1 MNAQAEMGIK
11 AFKEGRIAEAIVF
24 LEFATKFNPD
34 NHQVWLML
42 ARAYQKD
49 GQALKAA
56 ETYKLVLDN
65 TQDMQLTG
73 YAREGLGSI
82 EDPRALAAVRVEATA
97 LNCPECGVAIP
108 PSRQERPWCTCGWN
122 NKALSSV
129 SSRLFISD
137 VQGYCRRRSVKVSV
151 MFRGDVIVIGAS
163 EVRIQGIGTRT
174 YPVNPRLLFP
184 ASSGMLCLDQR
195 DLGPVMAKV
204 NDEALFRER
213 AASAD
218 DLTMGKLYTWSQFMA
233 RLSEFR
239 GYDVSTRSP
248 DTSLAGLLA
257 SYNALDP
264 ELINDA
270 QELREPQET
279 LGQTILRLGISNFEA
294 MVTAVVGDFRI
305 AQPGARTFHERLGS
319 LLVAKGCIS
328 PVQLQEALGLQPR
341 LRKPLGEILV
351 GHLKACSA
359 ADLQGV
365 LKTQRPLN
373 VMLPE
378 ADMLGEL
385 LVARKK
391 LTRTDMLQ
399 ALADEQTKRRVP
411 LGEVL
416 INMSLITHQD
426 LQGVLA
432 WQTQKKRLT
441 QMGTPRLGELL
452 IDQKVL
458 TETALAEALRHQV
471 VDQQP
476 LGRILVS
483 RGLCTP
489 EQVLA
494 ALDGQIARRNQ
505 LAGTEGGEDEAPQP
519 ASRRVT
525 TPLKVQTG
533 KLAGPIPTSR
543 KPSKQAPA
551 ARSRNRWIAVAI
563 AACALVGAVVLVFFV
578 KPGTAPSPDQTQSRP
593 K

>member
-1 MNAQAEMGIK
+1 MGIK

-49 GQALKAA
+49 GQTLKAA
-56 ETYKLVLDN
+56 ETYKFVLDH
-65 TQDMQLTG
+65 TQDFQLTG
-73 YAREGLGSI
+73 YAREGLSSI
-82 EDPRALAAVRVEATA
+82 EDPRALAAVRVEAAA
-97 LNCPECGVAIP
+97 LSCPECGVAIP
-108 PSRQERPWCTCGWN
+108 PTRSERPWCTCGWN
-122 NKALSSV
+122 NKAQASV
-129 SSRLFISD
+129 FGRIFISD

-151 MFRGDVIVIGAS
+151 MFRGDVIVIGAG

-184 ASSGMLCLDQR
+184 ASNGMLCVEQR
-195 DLGPVMAKV
+195 DLGPVMSKMS
-204 NDEALFRER
+204 DEALFRER
-213 AASAD
+213 SAAD
-218 DLTMGKLYTWSQFMA
+218 DITMGKLYTWSQFMA
-233 RLSEFR
+233 RLSEYR

-264 ELINDA
+264 ELISDA
-270 QELREPQET
+270 LELREAPET

-294 MVTAVVGDFRI
+294 MVTAVIGDFRI
-305 AQPGARTFHERLGS
+305 ALPGARSFHERLGAI
-319 LLVAKGCIS
+319 LVAKGSVS
-328 PVQLQEALGLQPR
+328 PVQLQQAIALQPQ
-341 LRKPLGEILV
+341 LRRPLGEILV
-351 GHLKACSA
+351 NHLKVCSA
-359 ADLQGV
+359 ADLQAA
-365 LKTQRPLN
+365 LKAQRPLN

-416 INMSLITHQD
+416 INMGLITHQD

-441 QMGTPRLGELL
+441 QMGVGRLGEVLV
-452 IDQKVL
+452 DQKVL
-458 TETALAEALRHQV
+458 TEAALAEALRHQV
-471 VDQQP
+471 LDPQP
-476 LGRILVS
+476 LGRILVA

-494 ALDGQIARRNQ
+494 ALDAQIVRRNQ
-505 LAGTEGGEDEAPQP
+505 LAGTEGAEDEAPA
-519 ASRRVT
+519 ASTRRLT

-533 KLAGPIPTSR
+533 KLGTPV
-543 KPSKQAPA
+543 PA
-551 ARSRNRWIAVAI
+551 ARKPAKQAARLPRKLWVAVAL
-563 AACALVGAVVLVFFV
+563 AACVGVGVAAFVFLA
-578 KPGTAPSPDQTQSRP
+578 KPGAAPQVNQAHSRG

>member
-1 MNAQAEMGIK
+1 MGIK

-42 ARAYQKD
+42 ARAYQRD
-49 GQALKAA
+49 GHSLKAA
-56 ETYKLVLDN
+56 ETYKFVLDN
-65 TQDMQLTG
+65 TRDLQLTG
-73 YAREGLGSI
+73 YAREGLASI
-82 EDPRALAAVRVEATA
+82 EDPRALAAVRVEAVA
-97 LNCPECGVAIP
+97 LTCPECGVAIP
-108 PSRQERPWCTCGWN
+108 PIRLDRPWCSCGWN
-122 NKALSSV
+122 NKAQASV
-129 SSRLFISD
+129 SSRIFISD

-151 MFRGDVIVIGAS
+151 MFRGDVIVIGAG

-184 ASSGMLCLDQR
+184 ASSGMLCVEQR
-195 DLGPVMAKV
+195 DLGPVMAKMS
-204 NDEALFRER
+204 DEALFRER
-213 AASAD
+213 GAAD
-218 DLTMGKLYTWSQFMA
+218 DITMGKLYTWSQFMA

-239 GYDVSTRSP
+239 GYDVSTRAP

-264 ELINDA
+264 ELISDA
-270 QELREPQET
+270 QELRETPET

-294 MVTAVVGDFRI
+294 MVAAVVGDFRI
-305 AQPGARTFHERLGS
+305 AQPGARAFHERLGAI
-319 LLVAKGCIS
+319 LVAKGSVS
-328 PVQLQEALGLQPR
+328 PVQLQEAIALQPR

-351 GHLKACSA
+351 SHLKACSA
-359 ADLQGV
+359 ADLQAA
-365 LKTQRPLN
+365 LKAQRPLN

-416 INMSLITHQD
+416 INMGLITHQD

-441 QMGTPRLGELL
+441 QMGVSRLGEVLV
-452 IDQKVL
+452 DQKVL
-458 TETALAEALRHQV
+458 TEAALAEALRHQV
-471 VDQQP
+471 LDPQP
-476 LGRILVS
+476 LGRILVA

-494 ALDGQIARRNQ
+494 ALDAQIVRRNQ
-505 LAGTEGGEDEAPQP
+505 LAGTEGVEDEAPV
-519 ASRRVT
+519 ASARRLT

-533 KLAGPIPTSR
+533 KLTGPV
-543 KPSKQAPA
+543 PA
-551 ARSRNRWIAVAI
+551 ARKPTKQATARPRMVWVAVAI
-563 AACALVGAVVLVFFV
+563 AACVGLGAGAFALFA
-578 KPGTAPSPDQTQSRP
+578 KPGALPNANQAHSRN

>member
-49 GQALKAA
+49 GQAFKAA
-56 ETYKLVLDN
+56 ETYKLVLDS
-65 TQDMQLTG
+65 TQDHQLTG

-82 EDPRALAAVRVEATA
+82 EDPRALAAARVEAVA

-108 PSRQERPWCTCGWN
+108 PSRQDRPWCACGWN
-122 NKALSSV
+122 NKAQASV
-129 SSRLFISD
+129 SSRIFISD

-151 MFRGDVIVIGAS
+151 MFRGDVIVIAAS

-184 ASSGMLCLDQR
+184 ASSGMLCVDQR
-195 DLGPVMAKV
+195 DLGPIMAKMS
-204 NDEALFRER
+204 DEALFRER
-213 AASAD
+213 GTAD
-218 DLTMGKLYTWSQFMA
+218 DITMGKLYTWSQFMA

-239 GYDVSTRSP
+239 GYDVSSRAP

-264 ELINDA
+264 ELISDA
-270 QELREPQET
+270 LALREAPET

-305 AQPGARTFHERLGS
+305 AQPGARAFHERLGA
-319 LLVAKGCIS
+319 LLVAKGSVS
-328 PVQLQEALGLQPR
+328 PAQLQEAIALQPQ
-341 LRKPLGEILV
+341 LRKPLGEILA

-359 ADLQGV
+359 ADIQGA
-365 LKTQRPLN
+365 LKAQRPLS

-416 INMSLITHQD
+416 INMGLITHQD
-426 LQGVLA
+426 LQAVLA

-441 QMGTPRLGELL
+441 QMGVLRLGEVLVE
-452 IDQKVL
+452 QKVL
-458 TETALAEALRHQV
+458 SEASLAEALRHQV
-471 VDQQP
+471 LDSQP
-476 LGRILVS
+476 LGRLLVS

-494 ALDGQIARRNQ
+494 ALDAQIVRRNQ
-505 LAGTEGGEDEAPQP
+505 LAGAEGTEEEAQAPS
-519 ASRRVT
+519 ARRLT
-525 TPLKVQTG
+525 TPLRVQTG
-533 KLAGPIPTSR
+533 RLAAPV
-543 KPSKQAPA
+543 PA
-551 ARSRNRWIAVAI
+551 ARKPARRSGPGPRAVWLAVAV
-563 AACALVGAVVLVFFV
+563 AACLVVGGVAFALFT
-578 KPGTAPSPDQTQSRP
+578 KPGTPPSAEQAHSRR